1 MLTYEENFFATTSM
15 GSCVKKY
22 EKRQRLKEKY
32 ELENQD
38 LAINSNDT
46 AGPTSLLHEEP
57 NENKL

>member
-1 MLTYEENFFATTSM
+1 MFCFTIYVNLF
-15 GSCVKKY
+15 VKKY

-32 ELENQD
+32 ELEKQD